1 MKKIND
7 IFQNY
12 QNLLNSKVALSGLTF
27 KELAK
32 KIGMPYQSLNN
43 RKTGKIEFTSSEIK
57 ALKDILNL
65 TNDDVAEIFF
75 N

>member
-1 MKKIND
+1 MIN
-7 IFQNY
+7 QK
-12 QNLLNSKVALSGLTF
+12 LLHSKVALAGLTF
-27 KELAK
+27 KELAQ

-43 RKTGKIEFTSSEIK
+43 RKVGKIEFNSSEIK
-57 ALKDILNL
+57 ALKDVLNL

>member
-1 MKKIND
+1 MIN
-7 IFQNY
+7 

-32 KIGMPYQSLNN
+32 KIGMPYQSFNN
-43 RKTGKIEFTSSEIK
+43 RKTGKIEFNSSEIK

>member
-1 MKKIND
+1 MIN
-7 IFQNY
+7 

-32 KIGMPYQSLNN
+32 KIGMPYQSFNN
-43 RKTGKIEFTSSEIK
+43 RKTGKIEFNSSEIK
-57 ALKDILNL
+57 ALKEILNL

>member
-1 MKKIND
+1 
-7 IFQNY
+7 
-12 QNLLNSKVALSGLTF
+12 LSGLTF

-32 KIGMPYQSLNN
+32 KIGMPYQSFNN
-43 RKTGKIEFTSSEIK
+43 RKTGKIEFNSSEIK

>member
-1 MKKIND
+1 MVN
-7 IFQNY
+7 
-12 QNLLNSKVALSGLTF
+12 QNLLISKVALSGLTF

-32 KIGMPYQSLNN
+32 KIGMPYQSFNN

>member
-1 MKKIND
+1 MIN
-7 IFQNY
+7 QK
-12 QNLLNSKVALSGLTF
+12 LLNSKVALSGLTF
-27 KELAK
+27 KELAQ
-32 KIGMPYQSLNN
+32 KIGIPYQSFNN
-43 RKTGKIEFTSSEIK
+43 RKAGRIEFNSSEIK

>member
-1 MKKIND
+1 MIN
-7 IFQNY
+7 
-12 QNLLNSKVALSGLTF
+12 QNLLKSKIALSGLTF
-27 KELAK
+27 KELAQ
-32 KIGMPYQSLNN
+32 KIGMPYQSFNN
-43 RKTGKIEFTSSEIK
+43 RKTGKIEFNSSEIK

>member
-1 MKKIND
+1 MIN
-7 IFQNY
+7 

-32 KIGMPYQSLNN
+32 KIGMPYQSFNN
-43 RKTGKIEFTSSEIK
+43 RKTVKIEFNSSEIK

>member
-1 MKKIND
+1 MVN
-7 IFQNY
+7 